1 MDIYYINLVWCFN
14 FYHELKAPSNIDSLR
29 ALVSDRNNKIILSVI
44 NEVWSHDKI
53 LFALEML
60 GVEPK
65 QDNVILIIDSYSY
78 NNHDNWETVN
88 TIVYD
93 SLLCMT
99 YGLDNTFT
107 GPNLDHDKFL
117 FIVGKPHKKQRI
129 YALYELYQRNM
140 LDKCNW
146 SLFYSSD
153 LEEPVRSH
161 LPAMSDDLY
170 LNFIEHTNKSL
181 DQINP
186 VIGDQSIDFHRICFK
201 PTSEIFSN
209 SAISLVTETTF
220 SRDLFWFITEKT
232 WKAVNSFHPFV
243 LLDYKETYEYLE
255 SLGIDTFQYAVKHPY
270 EKLVGTEEEVIKMC
284 VDNVLHMLDHKNYYK
299 EELTK
304 SAIHNHIV
312 FENLANSYSAKL
324 HPYIEKL
331 LWAPYT
337 GGILQQVARFHKI
350 SDMIAVEV
358 YEKLW
363 DNNGA
368 VGED

>member
-29 ALVSDRNNKIILSVI
+29 ALVKDKNNKIILSVI

-53 LFALEML
+53 LFALETL
-60 GVEPK
+60 GVKPK

-78 NNHDNWETVN
+78 NNHDNREAVN
-88 TIVYD
+88 VIVYD

-99 YGLDNTFT
+99 HRLEKSQNE
-107 GPNLDHDKFL
+107 PNFDIDKFL

-129 YALYELYQRNM
+129 FALYDLYQRTK
-140 LDKCNW
+140 LDKCEW
-146 SLFYSSD
+146 SLFYSD
-153 LEEPVRSH
+153 ELEDVVRKH
-161 LPAMSDDLY
+161 LPNMSDEEY
-170 LNFIEHTNKSL
+170 LKFIAYANKNL
-181 DQINP
+181 DEVDPI
-186 VIGDQSIDFHRICFK
+186 IGSETIDFHKICFA
-201 PTSEIFSN
+201 PSAELFSKA
-209 SAISLVTETTF
+209 SISLVTETTF

-232 WKAVNSFHPFV
+232 WKSVKNFHPFV
-243 LLDYKETYEYLE
+243 LLDYKETYGYLE

-270 EKLVGTEEEVIKMC
+270 EKLVGTEEEVITMC
-284 VDNVLHMLDHKNYYK
+284 IDNVLHMLDNKDYYK
-299 EELTK
+299 EEFIK
-304 SAIHNHIV
+304 STMNNYAV
-312 FENLANSYSAKL
+312 FENLANSYSSKL

-337 GGILQQVARFHKI
+337 GGILQQFARFHKI
-350 SDMIAVEV
+350 SDNLAIEI

-363 DNNGA
+363 DVNGA